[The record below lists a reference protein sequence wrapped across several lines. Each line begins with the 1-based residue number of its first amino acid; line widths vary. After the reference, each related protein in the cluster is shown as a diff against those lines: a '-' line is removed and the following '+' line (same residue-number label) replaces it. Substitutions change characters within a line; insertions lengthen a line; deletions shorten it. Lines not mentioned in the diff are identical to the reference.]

1 MSDNN
6 LNDNRL
12 NFLARFLSTKTG
24 LSTALITA
32 AISISA
38 PIVTH
43 IWTHKTAYNQGQKD
57 YETALKQG
65 TAKLDGKI
73 IAIIDQDQ
81 KQADSDADYLRGQVD
96 GFNHAQTEFTRT
108 LESINAS
115 HANSIAAIGQRD
127 YTPAQNAWRSND
139 VPDATRLRLNRLTA
153 ARRANHSVNGLS
165 KSNN

>member
-1 MSDNN
+1 MPNN
-6 LNDNRL
+6 PNDEKL

-24 LSTALITA
+24 LSAAVITA
-32 AISISA
+32 AISIA
-38 PIVTH
+38 TPIITH
-43 IWTHKTAYNQGQKD
+43 IWTHKTAYNKGQKD
-57 YETALKQG
+57 YEIALRDG

-73 IAIIDQDQ
+73 VAIIDQDQ

-96 GFNHAQTEFTRT
+96 GFNAAQTQFTRT

-153 ARRANHSVNGLS
+153 ARRTNHNHNRLS
-165 KSNN
+165 QSNN